1 MPSGKM
7 LIIMTGFEG
16 WAPNQDLKAK
26 QGGFAVRAATPRPR
40 QTWIQGVRFRAISP
54 GPNLRPDNTDIL
66 ILVLVKAPNS

>member
-26 QGGFAVRAATPRPR
+26 QGGFAQRPLDPAKPGFKGLGFER
-40 QTWIQGVRFRAISP
+40 SHRDQTYDLIIQIYLYSY
-54 GPNLRPDNTDIL
+54 
-66 ILVLVKAPNS
+66 S